1 MMRAS
6 RTRESAVTYP
16 KLAFLVIAAI
26 AAGAPR
32 AAQQQNP
39 QPTTE
44 STPTAAATGTTASS
58 SEADEAAALI
68 AKANAMAVANAN
80 ARAAGTSSNKS
91 PAKLVEASPEARK
104 KAREFGFR
112 AEVYNGTTLFCRQDA
127 ILGSR
132 IPLPRCMTAYEFD
145 DYAVQLKIA
154 REVMQDKTS
163 CNSKGIPMSPCGGL
177 H

>member
-1 MMRAS
+1 M
-6 RTRESAVTYP
+6 TYL
-16 KLAFLVIAAI
+16 KVAFLVLAAI

-39 QPTTE
+39 EPAPA
-44 STPTAAATGTTASS
+44 STPTAAATETTASS
-58 SEADEAAALI
+58 AEADEAAALI

-80 ARAAGTSSNKS
+80 ARAAPTSTNRSR
-91 PAKLVEASPEARK
+91 AKLVEASPEARK

-112 AEVYNGTTLFCRQDA
+112 AEVYNGTTLFCRQDPV
-127 ILGSR
+127 LGSR

-154 REVMQDKTS
+154 RDMMQNKGA
-163 CNSKGIPMSPCGGL
+163 CNSKGTLTSPCGGIQ
-177 H
+177 

>member
-1 MMRAS
+1 M
-6 RTRESAVTYP
+6 TYP
-16 KLAFLVIAAI
+16 KMVFLVIAAI

-32 AAQQQNP
+32 AAQQQTP
-39 QPTTE
+39 EPAPA
-44 STPTAAATGTTASS
+44 STPTAAATDTTAS

-80 ARAAGTSSNKS
+80 ARAASSSTNKS

-112 AEVYNGTTLFCRQDA
+112 AEVYNGSTLFCRQDPV
-127 ILGSR
+127 LGSR

-154 REVMQDKTS
+154 RDMMQNKGA
-163 CNSKGIPMSPCGGL
+163 CNSKGTPFSLCGGL
-177 H
+177 P

>member
-1 MMRAS
+1 M
-6 RTRESAVTYP
+6 TYP
-16 KLAFLVIAAI
+16 KMVFLVIAAI

-32 AAQQQNP
+32 AAQQQTP
-39 QPTTE
+39 EPAPA
-44 STPTAAATGTTASS
+44 STPTAAATDTTAS

-80 ARAAGTSSNKS
+80 A

-112 AEVYNGTTLFCRQDA
+112 AEVYNGSTLFCRQDPV
-127 ILGSR
+127 LGSR

-154 REVMQDKTS
+154 RDMMQNKTQ
-163 CNSKGIPMSPCGGL
+163 CNSKGTVFSLCGGIP
-177 H
+177 

>member
-1 MMRAS
+1 M
-6 RTRESAVTYP
+6 TYP
-16 KLAFLVIAAI
+16 KIVFLVIAAI

-39 QPTTE
+39 EPAPAGTPSAEATVTT
-44 STPTAAATGTTASS
+44 TSS

-80 ARAAGTSSNKS
+80 ARAASTVTNKS

-154 REVMQDKTS
+154 RDLMQNKGA
-163 CNSKGIPMSPCGGL
+163 CNSKGTPFSLCGGL
-177 H
+177 P